1 MNHQER
7 LAKLISSLDREVGLA
22 QAGSSQGQFPILD
35 LLGNLRDE
43 FAGQPETGERH
54 AMCAAAWERV
64 VKIVESGNPFGLED
78 MVWLNDFLTQLR
90 TPAAVPAPA
99 PTPPTADPVTP
110 PTALEPVVVAAPVV
124 AVVEETLNLDIAGD
138 GDLLREFITESREHL
153 DNIEQGVLV
162 LENQPADAET
172 LNTIFRA
179 FHTFKGGA
187 GFLNLIPIN
196 RLAHVLESLLDL
208 ARQSSTERRTLE
220 VTFD

>member
-7 LAKLISSLDREVGLA
+7 LPQLVASLGLEIGSA

-43 FAGQPETGERH
+43 AAGKPEWGEQH
-54 AMCAAAWERV
+54 KICAAAWEQM
-64 VKIVESGNPFGLED
+64 VKIVESGKPFAAED
-78 MVWLNDFLTQLR
+78 ISWLNDLFARIR
-90 TPAAVPAPA
+90 TMAGEAGSPAAPAVPAPGPPPPPSASVPAGEAIA
-99 PTPPTADPVTP
+99 PGSSEEPP
-110 PTALEPVVVAAPVV
+110 
-124 AVVEETLNLDIAGD
+124 LNLDVAGD

-162 LENQPADAET
+162 LECQPADAET

-187 GFLNLIPIN
+187 GFLNLN
-196 RLAHVLESLLDL
+196 C
-208 ARQSSTERRTLE
+208 
-220 VTFD
+220 VTFPDSGVAPN